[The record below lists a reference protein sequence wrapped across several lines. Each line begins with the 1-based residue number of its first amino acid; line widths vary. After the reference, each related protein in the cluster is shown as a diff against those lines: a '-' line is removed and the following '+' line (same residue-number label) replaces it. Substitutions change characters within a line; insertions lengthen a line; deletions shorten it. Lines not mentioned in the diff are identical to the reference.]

1 LWVNDTLKL
10 KALVTPENVS
20 NKTVNWVSLDPSVAT
35 ISSVGD
41 LKCISL
47 GLAKIVVSTADG
59 SLHDTCSVNVVTT
72 EQFANRDIGNPCA
85 QGSAV
90 MNNGSVEI
98 IAGGDDI
105 YNNQDQFHM
114 VYKKWKGDGQ
124 IIAKVVDYYESKP
137 WAKIG
142 VMMRENLTPG
152 SKHVSMGILPIKG
165 YLLWNRSVTN
175 DISTPSIYQ
184 NETIAPYWVRLTRKG
199 NRFTGYVA
207 PDGKT
212 WKAADAKDISMDST
226 LFVGLCVSSNAGCT
240 PTKALFDSILID
252 TNKPT
257 SVDGIYLSDSDFE
270 IFPNPLSSGLLSIYL
285 PEDATR
291 LSIFDITGKIVY
303 QEKVTRNEYLIDH
316 SVFKSKGV
324 YIVNI
329 MTSTNSIN
337 RKLIVTK

>member
-1 LWVNDTLKL
+1 M
-10 KALVTPENVS
+10 
-20 NKTVNWVSLDPSVAT
+20 
-35 ISSVGD
+35 
-41 LKCISL
+41 
-47 GLAKIVVSTADG
+47 
-59 SLHDTCSVNVVTT
+59 
-72 EQFANRDIGNPCA
+72 AN
-85 QGSAV
+85 
-90 MNNGSVEI
+90 
-98 IAGGDDI
+98 
-105 YNNQDQFHM
+105 
-114 VYKKWKGDGQ
+114 
-124 IIAKVVDYYESKP
+124 YYESKP

-142 VMMRENLTPG
+142 VMMRETIEPG